1 MNMVNGYF
9 TKPVFSFKAPKL
21 PKSLLLEHM
30 LLTESFLDLSLIWSV
45 PGDDAYKVKAK
56 GLERPW
62 TSSKSMPWLFTKRK
76 PNEPARTKTEGLSL
90 SCVSLIPFK
99 VKDTT
104 VVSPF

>member
-1 MNMVNGYF
+1 
-9 TKPVFSFKAPKL
+9 
-21 PKSLLLEHM
+21 M
-30 LLTESFLDLSLIWSV
+30 LLTESFLDLSLIWSM

-76 PNEPARTKTEGLSL
+76 PNEATRTKTEGLSL
-90 SCVSLIPFK
+90 SPVSLIPFK

-104 VVSPF
+104 VISPF